1 MTEEQ
6 CYFWLSIEYAVAVE
20 EFDRTLPGGWSEYD
34 RDVWQVASSHV
45 WESNRNARVAR
56 DMILGGR
63 APDRQVCE
71 MPMSRIYALSEQR
84 AIALVNGDDPAG
96 LLRFEDI
103 DWQGDERLPW
113 ERSPLEFPESR
124 WL

>member
-6 CYFWLSIEYAVAVE
+6 YYFWLSIEYAVAVE
-20 EFDRTLPGGWSEYD
+20 EFDRTLPGGWSKYD

-45 WESNRNARVAR
+45 GESSRNARVAR

-63 APDRQVCE
+63 EPDRRVCE
-71 MPMSRIYALSEQR
+71 MSMARTYDLSEQR
-84 AIALVNGDDPAG
+84 AISLVNGEDPAG

-103 DWQGDERLPW
+103 DWQGDARLPW
-113 ERSPLEFPESR
+113 ERAPVGLLDAI
-124 WL
+124 W